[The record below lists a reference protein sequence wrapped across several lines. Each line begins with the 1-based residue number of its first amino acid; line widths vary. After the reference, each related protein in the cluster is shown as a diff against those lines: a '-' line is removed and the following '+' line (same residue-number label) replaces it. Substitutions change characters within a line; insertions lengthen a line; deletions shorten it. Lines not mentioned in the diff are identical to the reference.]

1 MLGDCTEN
9 KPACRALQIRS
20 RFVLCHL
27 TLTQPLRAA
36 EVCAHRVRAMYSGS
50 SSGCVK
56 ARPSLN
62 LVGLLA
68 NVCGLSM
75 FSHQR
80 QGEPPHV
87 AVEPGWRVTVEWH
100 MNRTALAFGIGA
112 SLILAAGTAN
122 AAGSCG
128 AEVAE
133 LQQKIGMEQG
143 ANATIGAT
151 DPGVQQ
157 PSPTASADTSTSTT
171 TSPTSDQVA
180 NTDNSANATIGAA
193 DPGVQQ
199 PAPEANATTG
209 TSTTT
214 DTTTDGSSTT
224 TADNTGANATIGPTD
239 PGVQQPQN
247 TDATA
252 DSSGSST
259 TTTITTE
266 PSSTTAD
273 STTTMP
279 SGDVTETSRVGDMN
293 TSAGGHAEAITALK
307 KAQLAADAGDEA
319 TCMTELGTAKAA
331 MGVQ

>member
-1 MLGDCTEN
+1 MN
-9 KPACRALQIRS
+9 K
-20 RFVLCHL
+20 
-27 TLTQPLRAA
+27 
-36 EVCAHRVRAMYSGS
+36 
-50 SSGCVK
+50 
-56 ARPSLN
+56 
-62 LVGLLA
+62 
-68 NVCGLSM
+68 
-75 FSHQR
+75 
-80 QGEPPHV
+80 
-87 AVEPGWRVTVEWH
+87 
-100 MNRTALAFGIGA
+100 TALAFGMGA
-112 SLILAAGTAN
+112 SLILAAGSASS
-122 AAGSCG
+122 AGSCG
-128 AEVAE
+128 AEVAA
-133 LQQKIGMEQG
+133 LQQQLGHQDT

-157 PSPTASADTSTSTT
+157 PSPTASADTSTT

-180 NTDNSANATIGAA
+180 ESNSGANATIGAT

-214 DTTTDGSSTT
+214 ATDGSSSTT

-252 DSSGSST
+252 DSSVSST
-259 TTTITTE
+259 TTTETDTTTVD
-266 PSSTTAD
+266 SSA
-273 STTTMP
+273 TMP
-279 SGDVTETSRVGDMN
+279 SGDVTETSRVGDLN
-293 TSAGGHAEAITALK
+293 TAAGGHAEAITALK

>member
-1 MLGDCTEN
+1 
-9 KPACRALQIRS
+9 
-20 RFVLCHL
+20 
-27 TLTQPLRAA
+27 
-36 EVCAHRVRAMYSGS
+36 
-50 SSGCVK
+50 
-56 ARPSLN
+56 
-62 LVGLLA
+62 
-68 NVCGLSM
+68 
-75 FSHQR
+75 
-80 QGEPPHV
+80 
-87 AVEPGWRVTVEWH
+87 
-100 MNRTALAFGIGA
+100 MNRTAVAFGIGA

-133 LQQKIGMEQG
+133 LQQKLGMEQG

-157 PSPTASADTSTSTT
+157 PAS
-171 TSPTSDQVA
+171 
-180 NTDNSANATIGAA
+180 
-193 DPGVQQ
+193 
-199 PAPEANATTG
+199 EANAATG

-214 DTTTDGSSTT
+214 TNGSSTT

-252 DSSGSST
+252 DSSGSSAT
-259 TTTITTE
+259 TTE
-266 PSSTTAD
+266 SSSATAD

-293 TSAGGHAEAITALK
+293 TSAGGHAKAITALK

>member
-1 MLGDCTEN
+1 MN
-9 KPACRALQIRS
+9 K
-20 RFVLCHL
+20 
-27 TLTQPLRAA
+27 
-36 EVCAHRVRAMYSGS
+36 
-50 SSGCVK
+50 
-56 ARPSLN
+56 
-62 LVGLLA
+62 
-68 NVCGLSM
+68 
-75 FSHQR
+75 
-80 QGEPPHV
+80 
-87 AVEPGWRVTVEWH
+87 
-100 MNRTALAFGIGA
+100 TALAFGIGA

-133 LQQKIGMEQG
+133 LQQKLGMDQG

-157 PSPTASADTSTSTT
+157 PSPSASADTSTSTT
-171 TSPTSDQVA
+171 TSPTSGQVA

-199 PAPEANATTG
+199 PAPEATAATG
-209 TSTTT
+209 TSTT
-214 DTTTDGSSTT
+214 TTTDGSSTA

-247 TDATA
+247 TDVTA

-259 TTTITTE
+259 TTTE
-266 PSSTTAD
+266 SNSTTAD

-279 SGDVTETSRVGDMN
+279 SGDVSETSRVGDMN

-331 MGVQ
+331 MGVK

>member
-1 MLGDCTEN
+1 MN
-9 KPACRALQIRS
+9 K
-20 RFVLCHL
+20 
-27 TLTQPLRAA
+27 
-36 EVCAHRVRAMYSGS
+36 
-50 SSGCVK
+50 
-56 ARPSLN
+56 
-62 LVGLLA
+62 
-68 NVCGLSM
+68 
-75 FSHQR
+75 
-80 QGEPPHV
+80 
-87 AVEPGWRVTVEWH
+87 
-100 MNRTALAFGIGA
+100 TALAIGIGA
-112 SLILAAGTAN
+112 SLILAAGTAS

-128 AEVAE
+128 AEVAA
-133 LQQKIGMEQG
+133 LQQQLGHQDS

-157 PSPTASADTSTSTT
+157 PSPTASADTSTT

-180 NTDNSANATIGAA
+180 ESNSGANATIGAT

-214 DTTTDGSSTT
+214 TTDGSSTT
-224 TADNTGANATIGPTD
+224 TTDDTGANATIGPTD

-259 TTTITTE
+259 TTTESDT
-266 PSSTTAD
+266 TTAD
-273 STTTMP
+273 NSATMP

-307 KAQLAADAGDEA
+307 KARLAADAGDEA

>member
-1 MLGDCTEN
+1 
-9 KPACRALQIRS
+9 
-20 RFVLCHL
+20 
-27 TLTQPLRAA
+27 
-36 EVCAHRVRAMYSGS
+36 
-50 SSGCVK
+50 
-56 ARPSLN
+56 
-62 LVGLLA
+62 
-68 NVCGLSM
+68 
-75 FSHQR
+75 
-80 QGEPPHV
+80 
-87 AVEPGWRVTVEWH
+87 

-133 LQQKIGMEQG
+133 LQQKLGLEQG

-157 PSPTASADTSTSTT
+157 PSSSSSVDTTTSTT
-171 TSPTSDQVA
+171 TNPSSDQVA
-180 NTDNSANATIGAA
+180 KTDNAANATIGAS

-214 DTTTDGSSTT
+214 DDSSTT
-224 TADNTGANATIGPTD
+224 SADNTGANATIGPTD

-259 TTTITTE
+259 TATE
-266 PSSTTAD
+266 SSSTTAD
-273 STTTMP
+273 STTTIP
-279 SGDVTETSRVGDMN
+279 SGDVTESSRVGDMN

-307 KAQLAADAGDEA
+307 KAQLAADAGDES

>member
-1 MLGDCTEN
+1 ML
-9 KPACRALQIRS
+9 R
-20 RFVLCHL
+20 
-27 TLTQPLRAA
+27 
-36 EVCAHRVRAMYSGS
+36 
-50 SSGCVK
+50 
-56 ARPSLN
+56 
-62 LVGLLA
+62 
-68 NVCGLSM
+68 
-75 FSHQR
+75 
-80 QGEPPHV
+80 
-87 AVEPGWRVTVEWH
+87 VEPGWRVTVESH

-112 SLILAAGTAN
+112 SLILAAGTAS
-122 AAGSCG
+122 AAGTCG
-128 AEVAE
+128 AEVAA
-133 LQQKIGMEQG
+133 LQQQLGHQDS
-143 ANATIGAT
+143 ANATTGAT

-157 PSPTASADTSTSTT
+157 PSPSASADTSSSTT

-180 NTDNSANATIGAA
+180 NTDNSANATTGAT

-214 DTTTDGSSTT
+214 TTDSSSTT

-247 TDATA
+247 MDATT
-252 DSSGSST
+252 DNSGSST
-259 TTTITTE
+259 TTTE
-266 PSSTTAD
+266 SSSTAAD
-273 STTTMP
+273 STTMP

-319 TCMTELGTAKAA
+319 TCMTELGAAKAA